1 MGLGLDQGLYGY
13 YVGVSAV
20 IVRRLTPEQA
30 ENLKGLIRERGLSL
44 GSFARYAGLNPQT
57 LSRWLSGS
65 TSVQAETE
73 LKVWRALRSL
83 QPVMGLHL
91 PPEAETVIEKMP
103 RLQTVPRR
111 GEGGRWVAQRR
122 KAEARLPVASFV
134 RALGGVPPW
143 EAWTTWRY
151 RLLPSARLAASF
163 KREMVAGR
171 VWVAFP
177 EVFPDEAAWQTF
189 APLTVMDRP
198 LWP

>member
-13 YVGVSAV
+13 YAGVSAV
-20 IVRRLTPEQA
+20 IVRRLTPAQA

-57 LSRWLSGS
+57 LSRWLSGG

-83 QPVMGLHL
+83 QPVIGLGL
-91 PPEAETVIEKMP
+91 PPEAAEVVEKMP
-103 RLQTVPRR
+103 HLETVPRR
-111 GEGGRWVAQRR
+111 GEDGRWVAQRR
-122 KAEARLPVASFV
+122 KTEARLPVASFV
-134 RALGGVPPW
+134 RALGAVPPW

-163 KREMVAGR
+163 TREMAAGR
-171 VWVAFP
+171 VWLAFP

-189 APLTVMDRP
+189 APFTVMDRP
-198 LWP
+198 FWP